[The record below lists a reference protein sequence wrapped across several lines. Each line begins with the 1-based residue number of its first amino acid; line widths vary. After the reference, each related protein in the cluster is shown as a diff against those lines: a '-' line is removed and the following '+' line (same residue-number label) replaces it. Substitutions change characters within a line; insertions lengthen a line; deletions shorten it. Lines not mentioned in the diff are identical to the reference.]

1 MKPEEFYYLPADQ
14 LADYVKIFHDDI
26 LAIISETEAD
36 FMMLVIYQGT
46 QSPKLSEAHLIFM
59 NCAFKAEK
67 HLKKEALTVLPFA
80 KRYAKAIRNNT
91 LKAGLKSACPSIQ
104 KMYLEHKSEK
114 FPFKLIMEL
123 LTQEEIPVDYQ
134 VLYDRIFKNLVKLE
148 NRWLRLT
155 RLENDILFPK
165 IIEME
170 SILYPI

>member
-14 LADYVKIFHDDI
+14 LADYVKVFHDNI
-26 LAIISETEAD
+26 LAIISETESD

-59 NCAFKAEK
+59 NCALKAEK

-91 LKAGLKSACPSIQ
+91 LKAGIQSACPSIQ
-104 KMYLEHKSEK
+104 KMYEEHKTEK
-114 FPFKLIMEL
+114 IPFKLILNILDKEKIPPDLQAL
-123 LTQEEIPVDYQ
+123 LDKIS
-134 VLYDRIFKNLVKLE
+134 KNLVELE
-148 NRWLRLT
+148 NRWLSLT

-165 IIEME
+165 IIELE